1 MSVTNAHIFDEIKE
15 LRLEMKAD
23 MKELSHDVK
32 ANTAFRNNLSG
43 KIAIGVLAIGSFI
56 SVVTAII
63 TTFIN
68 DKLLGK

>member
-1 MSVTNAHIFDEIKE
+1 MSVTNAHIFNEIKE

-23 MKELSHDVK
+23 MKILRDDVK

-43 KIAIGVLAIGSFI
+43 KIAVGVLAIGTFI
-56 SVVTAII
+56 SMVTAII

-68 DKLLGK
+68 NRINK